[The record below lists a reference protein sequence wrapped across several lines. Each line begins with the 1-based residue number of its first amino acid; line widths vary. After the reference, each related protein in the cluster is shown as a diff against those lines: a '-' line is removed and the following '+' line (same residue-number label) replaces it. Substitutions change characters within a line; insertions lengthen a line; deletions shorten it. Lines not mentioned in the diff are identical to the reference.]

1 MTKKI
6 TYLAASFINPDARMR
21 ISTEEELRQLMS
33 SKYVKNT
40 IRKIRTVKETDPVK
54 RKMAIANLKNRL
66 PFIIMTGY
74 SDDSVTDWQA
84 KHYHHIGHILLDVDK
99 NLAQDVTAK
108 DILEEYKNE
117 LQKAGK
123 THVGRLLYA
132 CISPSGE
139 PKSRFL
145 IRVPYSE
152 STFDVKQDLE
162 NEKKY
167 LGRFRE
173 NLDKGATPMVMRP
186 QFANLEE
193 EILYIDGEAL
203 FNLPDEWWETLQAQ
217 TTQTLPHTPPQG
229 RGVDSIVKHFTP
241 SPWGRQGMGSGRQ
254 GMGSGPVLGP
264 EEYLLR
270 HPLLREELREEGG
283 RNAAL
288 FKFAVNVKSCFE
300 SLEDLICA
308 MKEYSTLPA
317 SEIQSVCRSAWNRK

>member
-21 ISTEEELRQLMS
+21 ISNKEQLRQLMA
-33 SKYVKNT
+33 SKYVTDT

-66 PFIIMTGY
+66 PFITMTGY
-74 SDDSVTDWQA
+74 SDDTVTDWQA
-84 KHYHHIGHILLDVDK
+84 KHYRHIGHILVDVDK
-99 NLAQDVTAK
+99 NLAEDVSAK
-108 DILEEYKNE
+108 DILEEYEKE
-117 LQKAGK
+117 LKKAGK

-145 IRVPYSE
+145 IRVPYAE

-167 LGRFRE
+167 FGRFKQ
-173 NLDKGATPMVMRP
+173 NIDKGATAMVMRP
-186 QFANLEE
+186 QFANRED

-203 FNLPDEWWETLQAQ
+203 FNLPDEWEGRLNRQAQ
-217 TTQTLPHTPPQG
+217 TTQNGSAIL
-229 RGVDSIVKHFTP
+229 STP
-241 SPWGRQGMGSGRQ
+241 SPWGRQGMRS
-254 GMGSGPVLGP
+254 VVGP

-288 FKFAVNVKSCFE
+288 FRFAVNIKRCFE
-300 SLEDLICA
+300 SLEDLISA

-317 SEIQSVCRSAWNRK
+317 SEIQSVCRSAWNRKSI

>member
-6 TYLAASFINPDARMR
+6 TYLAASFMNPEARLR

-33 SKYVKNT
+33 SDYVTDT
-40 IRKIRTVKETDPVK
+40 IRKIRTVKESDPVK

-84 KHYHHIGHILLDVDK
+84 KHYRHIGHILVDVDK
-99 NLAQDVTAK
+99 NLAEDVTAK
-108 DILEEYKNE
+108 DILEEYKNQ

-123 THVGRLLYA
+123 THVGRLQYA
-132 CISPSGE
+132 CVSPSGE

-145 IRVPYSE
+145 IRVPYAE

-162 NEKKY
+162 NEKQYFGK
-167 LGRFRE
+167 FKE
-173 NLDKGATPMVMRP
+173 NIDKGATAMVMRP

-203 FNLPDEWWETLQAQ
+203 FNLSDEWALALQKEEAETACRPMRKTASSLENRLRE
-217 TTQTLPHTPPQG
+217 T
-229 RGVDSIVKHFTP
+229 S
-241 SPWGRQGMGSGRQ
+241 SPLIGC
-254 GMGSGPVLGP
+254 

-270 HPLLREELREEGG
+270 HPLLREELREEGK
-283 RNAAL
+283 RNSAL
-288 FKFAVNVKSCFE
+288 YVFAINIKRCFA
-300 SLEDLICA
+300 SLEDLINA
-308 MKEYSTLPA
+308 VAGYTTLPQR
-317 SEIQSVCRSAWNRK
+317 EVENVCRSAWNRK

>member
-1 MTKKI
+1 MSKKI

-21 ISTEEELRQLMS
+21 ISTEEQLRQLLA
-33 SKYVKNT
+33 SKYVTDT

-84 KHYHHIGHILLDVDK
+84 KHYRHIGHILVDVDK
-99 NLAQDVTAK
+99 NLAEDVTAK

-123 THVGRLLYA
+123 THVGRLMYA
-132 CISPSGE
+132 CVSPSGD

-145 IRVPYSE
+145 IRVPYAE

-162 NEKKY
+162 NEKHY
-167 LGRFRE
+167 FGRFE
-173 NLDKGATPMVMRP
+173 TSIDKGASAMVMRP

-203 FNLPDEWWETLQAQ
+203 FNLPDEW
-217 TTQTLPHTPPQG
+217 TLPHTPPQG
-229 RGVDSIVKHFTP
+229 RGVDSIVIDNKSIYSFP
-241 SPWGRQGMGSGRQ
+241 LGKAGMGSGRQ

-288 FKFAVNVKSCFE
+288 FKFAVNVKRYFPSV
-300 SLEDLICA
+300 EDLINA
-308 MKEYSTLPA
+308 MAGYTTLPQR
-317 SEIQSVCRSAWNRK
+317 EVESVCRSAWNRD

>member
-21 ISTEEELRQLMS
+21 ISNEEELRQLMA
-33 SKYVKNT
+33 SKYVTDT

-84 KHYHHIGHILLDVDK
+84 KHYHHIGHILVDVDK
-99 NLAQDVTAK
+99 NLAEDVTAK

-145 IRVPYSE
+145 IRVPYAE

-162 NEKKY
+162 NEKHY
-167 LGRFRE
+167 FGRFE
-173 NLDKGATPMVMRP
+173 TSIDKGATAMIMRP

-203 FNLPDEWWETLQAQ
+203 FNLPDEWETQ
-217 TTQTLPHTPPQG
+217 TTQTQTLPHTPPQG
-229 RGVDSIVKHFTP
+229 RGVNGSAILSTP
-241 SPWGRQGMGSGRQ
+241 SPWGRQ

-288 FKFAVNVKSCFE
+288 FKFAVNVKRCFE
-300 SLEDLICA
+300 SLEDLISA
-308 MKEYSTLPA
+308 MKEYSPLPA

>member
-1 MTKKI
+1 MSKKI

-21 ISTEEELRQLMS
+21 ISTEEELRQLLA
-33 SKYVKNT
+33 SKYVTDT

-84 KHYHHIGHILLDVDK
+84 KHYRHIGHILVDVDK
-99 NLAQDVTAK
+99 NLAEDVTAK
-108 DILEEYKNE
+108 DILEEYKNQ

-123 THVGRLLYA
+123 THLGRLLYA

-162 NEKKY
+162 NEKQY
-167 LGRFRE
+167 FGRFKE
-173 NLDKGATPMVMRP
+173 NIDKGATALVMRP
-186 QFANLEE
+186 QFANLEK

-203 FNLPDEWWETLQAQ
+203 FNLPDEWTLPL
-217 TTQTLPHTPPQG
+217 QTLLHTPPQG
-229 RGVDSIVKHFTP
+229 RGGNSIVIDNKSIYSFP
-241 SPWGRQGMGSGRQ
+241 LGKAGMGS
-254 GMGSGPVLGP
+254 V

-288 FKFAVNVKSCFE
+288 FKFAVNVKKCFE
-300 SLEDLICA
+300 SLEDLINA
-308 MKEYSTLPA
+308 MAGYTTLPQR
-317 SEIQSVCRSAWNRK
+317 EVESVCRSAWNRKSI

>member
-21 ISTEEELRQLMS
+21 ISTEEELRQLMA
-33 SKYVKNT
+33 SKYVTDT

-74 SDDSVTDWQA
+74 SDDTVTDWQA
-84 KHYHHIGHILLDVDK
+84 KHYSHIGHILVDVDK
-99 NLAQDVTAK
+99 NLAEDITAK

-117 LQKAGK
+117 LKKAGK

-167 LGRFRE
+167 FSRFK
-173 NLDKGATPMVMRP
+173 NNIDKGATAMVMRG

-203 FNLPDEWWETLQAQ
+203 FNLPDEWTLPL
-217 TTQTLPHTPPQG
+217 QTLPHTPPQG
-229 RGVDSIVKHFTP
+229 RGVNSIVIDNKSIYSFP
-241 SPWGRQGMGSGRQ
+241 LGKAGMGSVGEQ
-254 GMGSGPVLGP
+254 SYSNSSPVLGEVNRRP
-264 EEYLLR
+264 FKGRQAVGGVYKKEARYVSLTSPPHLAGFRHKVTPPKTGGESEY
-270 HPLLREELREEGG
+270 
-283 RNAAL
+283 
-288 FKFAVNVKSCFE
+288 
-300 SLEDLICA
+300 
-308 MKEYSTLPA
+308 Y
-317 SEIQSVCRSAWNRK
+317 

>member
-1 MTKKI
+1 MSKKI

-21 ISTEEELRQLMS
+21 ISTEEELRQLMA
-33 SKYVKNT
+33 SKYVTDT

-84 KHYHHIGHILLDVDK
+84 KHYRHIGHILVDVDK
-99 NLAQDVTAK
+99 NLAEDVTAK

-123 THVGRLLYA
+123 THVRRLLYT
-132 CISPSGE
+132 CVSPGGE

-162 NEKKY
+162 NEKQY
-167 LGRFRE
+167 FGRFKE
-173 NLDKGATPMVMRP
+173 SIDKGATAMVMRP

-193 EILYIDGEAL
+193 EILYIDGESL
-203 FNLPDEWWETLQAQ
+203 FNLPDEWEKTLQ
-217 TTQTLPHTPPQG
+217 TTQAQTLPHTPPQG
-229 RGVDSIVKHFTP
+229 RGVNSIVIDNKSIYSFP
-241 SPWGRQGMGSGRQ
+241 LGKAGMGS
-254 GMGSGPVLGP
+254 SSSSSVIGP

-288 FKFAVNVKSCFE
+288 YRFAISVRSCFE

-317 SEIQSVCRSAWNRK
+317 REVESVCRSAWNRK